1 VALAALTGA
10 GGSFRTHTPCRIFAG
25 AMIGDWSVR
34 LAQIIPFGD
43 ALAAPAV
50 KRDLQ

>member
-1 VALAALTGA
+1 MAYPVT
-10 GGSFRTHTPCRIFAG
+10 TDRIFAG
-25 AMIGDWSVR
+25 AMIGGWSVR

-43 ALAAPAV
+43 ALAGPAV